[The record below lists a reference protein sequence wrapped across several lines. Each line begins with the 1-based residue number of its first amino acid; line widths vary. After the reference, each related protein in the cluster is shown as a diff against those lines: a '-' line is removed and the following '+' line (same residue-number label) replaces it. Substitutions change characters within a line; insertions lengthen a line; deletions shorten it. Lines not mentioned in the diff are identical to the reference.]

1 MELKTARILVT
12 GGSGFIG
19 SNFIRFALAEEEFQ
33 GKLVNLDL
41 LTYAADPSPISN
53 DPIYH
58 FVRGDIRNGAL
69 LRELYETHQFDVI
82 VHFAAESHVDRSI
95 EDPKTFLET
104 NIIGTY
110 ELLELVRQYPE
121 IHFHHIST
129 DEVYGSTLEGKFN
142 ERSPHQP
149 NSPYS
154 ASKAASD
161 HLVRAYHKTYGIKT
175 TLSHSSNN
183 YGPYQF
189 PEKFIPLMILNCIN
203 KKPLP
208 VYGTGENIRDW
219 LYVED
224 HVKAIWMILGRGI
237 IGETYDIGGGSEWRN
252 IDLLNHLT
260 LEFAAIV
267 HQDVE
272 EYRNLI
278 TFVPDRLGHDFRYAI
293 DTTKIENEI
302 GFEPEHDFTEG
313 LQKTIKWYQKHEE
326 DRLCHTS

>member
-12 GGSGFIG
+12 GGAGFIG
-19 SNFIRFALAEEEFQ
+19 SNFIRFALANEVFQ

-41 LTYAADPSPISN
+41 LTYAADQHPIS
-53 DPIYH
+53 DDSRYC
-58 FVRGDIRNGAL
+58 FVQGDICNGEL
-69 LRELYETHQFDVI
+69 LRQLYETHQFDLI

-95 EDPKTFLET
+95 VDPRTFLET

-110 ELLELVRQYPE
+110 EVLELVRQHPE

-129 DEVYGSTLEGKFN
+129 DEVYGSILEGSCN
-142 ERSPHQP
+142 ELSPHQP

-161 HLVRAYHKTYGIKT
+161 HLVRAYHKTYGIKM
-175 TLSHSSNN
+175 TLSRSSNN

-189 PEKFIPLMILNCIN
+189 PDKFIPLMILNCMN
-203 KKPLP
+203 KEALPL
-208 VYGTGENIRDW
+208 YGSGENIRDW

-224 HVKAIWMILGRGI
+224 HVKAIWMVLDRGI
-237 IGETYDIGGGSEWRN
+237 PGETYNIGGGSEWRN
-252 IDLLNHLT
+252 IDLLHHLT

-293 DTTKIENEI
+293 DTTKIEKEI
-302 GFEPEHDFTEG
+302 GFTPEYDLVEG
-313 LQKTIKWYQKHEE
+313 LQKTIKWYLKHEE
-326 DRLCHTS
+326 DRLRYTS